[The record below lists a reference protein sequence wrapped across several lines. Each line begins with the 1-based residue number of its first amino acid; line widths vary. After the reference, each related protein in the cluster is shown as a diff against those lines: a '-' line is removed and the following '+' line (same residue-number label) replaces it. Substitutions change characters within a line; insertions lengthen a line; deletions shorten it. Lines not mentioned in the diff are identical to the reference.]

1 MRMFSPLAVFGIS
14 GLMLLGSSGCQS
26 TGQGRPPG
34 QGGDKGGTG
43 GNPGSGGVGTG
54 GVPVATV
61 DAGAGNPA
69 TGGQQA
75 PSGGAPGSGG
85 GPSTG
90 ANGGG
95 GAMSSG
101 GATGGRGVVDAG
113 PSDVPAGEVTTADS
127 GSSSTSSGDAGVC
140 RPAPTG
146 GLPAFPGAEG
156 FGAFAKGGRGGDVY
170 HVVNLNASGAGS
182 FAYGV
187 ENIPASGRT
196 IVFDVSGYADISGEL
211 HVNKPF
217 LTIAGQTAPG
227 DGFGLKNGTFWLSA
241 GDAIIRHMRFRD
253 GLSADSV
260 DMDSGAVNFIWDH
273 CDMMFS
279 HDENMSSFKTPPE
292 NMTYQYSINAWGL
305 ETHSCGGLWDQ
316 GHATSHHSF
325 WAHNHTRNPKAR
337 ATLLEWINNVTFDW
351 DIGFIMG
358 DSNTPIRWQANVR
371 GSYFVSGTSKTN
383 ALESANLDSNGNP
396 NFFLFMED
404 SALDGNINGVLD
416 VTKTDYDMASG
427 SYGKLTAAVPLTA
440 DFKAVSAAN
449 PVVGLPVTIDDHL
462 TAYKKVV
469 SAAGPLRLDIRS
481 QKPLRD
487 EVDALVIDDLVTQK
501 HRHLNYQA
509 TDTTGIGNGGFGTL
523 ASAPAPTDT
532 DRDGMPDY
540 WEMAVGLN
548 PAVDDHNG
556 RVPDCTYAFVPGNT
570 GYTWLEDYLQ
580 FLAIPHGV
588 VARRTA
594 AGATFIDV
602 DMSRYTSGLKAG
614 AVFTVSAASNGT
626 VSVQPDGH
634 TARFA
639 PNSDFLGRAG
649 FKFAGTDSDKSTI
662 DMDVGILVAES
673 VP

>member
-1 MRMFSPLAVFGIS
+1 MVLGMSGILAIGPIACKSAGEGALS
-14 GLMLLGSSGCQS
+14 GSGGLPASNPGTGNGS
-26 TGQGRPPG
+26 GR
-34 QGGDKGGTG
+34 GGTG
-43 GNPGSGGVGTG
+43 TG
-54 GVPVATV
+54 GGGAATAPP
-61 DAGAGNPA
+61 DTISAHPA
-69 TGGQQA
+69 TGGQTA
-75 PSGGAPGSGG
+75 P
-85 GPSTG
+85 
-90 ANGGG
+90 
-95 GAMSSG
+95 G
-101 GATGGRGVVDAG
+101 GATGLGGGSGTGSTDGGAVLDASMTGGRGPDAS
-113 PSDVPAGEVTTADS
+113 SDA
-127 GSSSTSSGDAGVC
+127 SSSPPSSSSSGDAGAC
-140 RPAPTG
+140 RPAPAAG

-170 HVVNLNASGAGS
+170 HVVNLNASGPGS

-196 IVFDVSGYADISGEL
+196 IVFDVSGYADISNVL
-211 HVNKPF
+211 TVSKPL

-316 GHATSHHSF
+316 GHATSHHSL

-358 DSNTPIRWQANVR
+358 DSSTPIRWQANVR
-371 GSYFVSGTSKTN
+371 GNYFVSGTAKSN
-383 ALESANLDSNGNP
+383 ALETANLDSNGNP
-396 NFFLFMED
+396 NFYLFMED

-416 VTKTDYDMASG
+416 VTGTDYGIASG
-427 SYGKLTAAVPLTA
+427 DYGKLAAAVPLTA
-440 DFKAVSAAN
+440 DFKPVSASN
-449 PVVGLPVTIDDHL
+449 PMVGLPVTLDDHL

-469 SAAGPLRLDIRS
+469 SAAGPLRLDVRS

-487 EVDALVIDDLVTQK
+487 EVDALVISDLITQK

-523 ASAPAPTDT
+523 ASTPAPTDT
-532 DRDGMPDY
+532 DQDGMPDY
-540 WEMAVGLN
+540 WEKAVGLN

-556 RVPDCTYAFVPGNT
+556 RVAGCGTGFVPGDV

-580 FLAIPHGV
+580 YLAIPHGV

-594 AGATFIDV
+594 GNETFIDV
-602 DMSRYTSGLKAG
+602 DLSRFTSGLKSG
-614 AVFTVSAASNGT
+614 
-626 VSVQPDGH
+626 
-634 TARFA
+634 
-639 PNSDFLGRAG
+639 
-649 FKFAGTDSDKSTI
+649 
-662 DMDVGILVAES
+662 
-673 VP
+673 